1 MGKLLA
7 VIKREYLE
15 RVRTKWFIIT
25 TVFGPVFFLGISVVP
40 GLLTVR
46 NMRSAQVTDFRILD
60 ATGIGLGERVS
71 RALRERQEEDPLRK
85 VLGTRD
91 TAVRVITETKVE
103 VVAPDR
109 LAAAE
114 SLATR
119 AVVANDTRGYL
130 VLDSATVATAKARY
144 AGRNASSLGEMNQVE
159 GALRTAILSDRL
171 ARVGITGPRADSL
184 TRVKVSMATERMDEK
199 GRGGSGLVSAIFGFL
214 IAFLLYMMIILY
226 GQNILRGVLDTLRS
240 VDANLGVTSADE
252 VLAMA
257 TEPLITRNIIVVEQD
272 RYRVRERNVLRYYA
286 RSIAHLLSPPS
297 STH

>member
-103 VVAPDR
+103 VVAP
-109 LAAAE
+109 
-114 SLATR
+114 ATFPR
-119 AVVANDTRGYL
+119 TDF
-130 VLDSATVATAKARY
+130 KAR
-144 AGRNASSLGEMNQVE
+144 RVIDDREMFRELNARLS
-159 GALRTAILSDRL
+159 GA
-171 ARVGITGPRADSL
+171 
-184 TRVKVSMATERMDEK
+184 
-199 GRGGSGLVSAIFGFL
+199 
-214 IAFLLYMMIILY
+214 
-226 GQNILRGVLDTLRS
+226 
-240 VDANLGVTSADE
+240 
-252 VLAMA
+252 
-257 TEPLITRNIIVVEQD
+257 
-272 RYRVRERNVLRYYA
+272 
-286 RSIAHLLSPPS
+286 
-297 STH
+297 

>member
-109 LAAAE
+109 DRK
-114 SLATR
+114 STR
-119 AVVANDTRGYL
+119 LN
-130 VLDSATVATAKARY
+130 
-144 AGRNASSLGEMNQVE
+144 SS
-159 GALRTAILSDRL
+159 
-171 ARVGITGPRADSL
+171 
-184 TRVKVSMATERMDEK
+184 
-199 GRGGSGLVSAIFGFL
+199 
-214 IAFLLYMMIILY
+214 
-226 GQNILRGVLDTLRS
+226 
-240 VDANLGVTSADE
+240 
-252 VLAMA
+252 
-257 TEPLITRNIIVVEQD
+257 
-272 RYRVRERNVLRYYA
+272 
-286 RSIAHLLSPPS
+286 H
-297 STH
+297 